1 MNSVNGGNVTTL
13 ISGAFVR
20 KIETLQMRQI
30 HKSKKIRGRNHGRQ
44 AYICMS
50 SFVRTRVVMLREIA
64 ALTNKVA
71 DVSSSSQQNVSTMR
85 PEVAATRS
93 TP

>member
-1 MNSVNGGNVTTL
+1 VNGGNVITL

-30 HKSKKIRGRNHGRQ
+30 HESKKLRHRNHGGQ

-50 SFVRTRVVMLREIA
+50 SFVRTRVVMLRAIA

-71 DVSSSSQQNVSTMR
+71 DVS
-85 PEVAATRS
+85 
-93 TP
+93 